1 MAAENDYNILGFL
14 NSPAGA
20 GASGATAGLLL
31 GGLAS
36 KGGNNWKGAL
46 TGGVGAG
53 FGALGASYL
62 YDLAKDTDW
71 VKKLSDD
78 ASNWVNTNIGD
89 GWGQYVPDA
98 IKWGITGLG
107 GLVGYGLAKRSGY
120 MEKQANPAVW
130 AGIAGLFT
138 NQAART
144 LFTGDGLYDIWW
156 EGNVPEGTSRGEA
169 TAKNLLHSILSVGA
183 GAKLG
188 AGASRAAATVAGS
201 AMGAAEG
208 TIFAAINSFTDA
220 NNTQAEVNRRLLNG
234 GVQNTNAAPAVHV
247 HMPQSKEPKPAV
259 HVHMPQ
265 PKEPAPAPAPAEAAS
280 APTPINVDVI
290 TPDSIEVTNSGSW
303 VLPVL
308 GAGLLGLGGYAAYK
322 HFHDDTSEQTKAQM
336 RIKGDED
343 DPYSEVIV
351 NVPIDA
357 PTISDTMAGKLNT
370 GIRRKLRKNI
380 KYNTRKIDPETG
392 KKISYAEWEAKYGDN
407 KE

>member
-20 GASGATAGLLL
+20 GTSGAAAGLLL

-36 KGGNNWKGAL
+36 KGGKKWKGAL

-53 FGALGASYL
+53 LGALGASYL

-71 VKKLSDD
+71 AKEFSNTASD
-78 ASNWVNTNIGD
+78 WVNTNIGD

-98 IKWGITGLG
+98 IKWGLTGLG
-107 GLVGYGLAKRSGY
+107 GLAGYGLMKRSGY
-120 MEKQANPAVW
+120 MEKQANPAVI
-130 AGIAGLFT
+130 AGIAGLVA

-169 TAKNLLHSILSVGA
+169 TAKNLLHSIMSMGA
-183 GAKLG
+183 GAGLG
-188 AGASRAAATVAGS
+188 AGASRFAAAVRGGAIGAG
-201 AMGAAEG
+201 EG
-208 TIFAAINSFTDA
+208 TAFAALNSITDA

-247 HMPQSKEPKPAV
+247 NIPPYEGSATQNT
-259 HVHMPQ
+259 
-265 PKEPAPAPAPAEAAS
+265 PAPA
-280 APTPINVDVI
+280 PINVDVI

-336 RIKGDED
+336 RIKGDDD

-357 PTISDTMAGKLNT
+357 PTISDTMVGKLNT

-392 KKISYAEWEAKYGDN
+392 KKIPYAEWEAKYGDN